1 MNPADVLERSIN
13 SIDIQNYILNTIRML
28 LVPVFILK
36 LADLFVCS
44 SESKASEYTYIGQFL
59 WVIRLL
65 IMFGS
70 SLLIVASFKFGL
82 KLVRPCFFSMVVV

>member
-36 LADLFVCS
+36 LADLFICS
-44 SESKASEYTYIGQFL
+44 SESKASEYWTIFMGNKVANNV
-59 WVIRLL
+59 WVL
-65 IMFGS
+65 S
-70 SLLIVASFKFGL
+70 ANSGL
-82 KLVRPCFFSMVVV
+82 VQVWAEAG